1 MIPWIFTHSPLEHWL
16 PDYQRTFDA
25 WEDGGVRGIVFGY
38 LQFMQD
44 DGTTIRDL
52 CARSG
57 GVQVIRGESAAGS
70 TA

>member
-16 PDYQRTFDA
+16 PDYRRTFDA

-44 DGTTIRDL
+44 DGGRMMVDNSDL
-52 CARSG
+52 CS
-57 GVQVIRGESAAGS
+57 
-70 TA
+70 